1 MSKNSWR
8 LQAGSAAAADVFR
21 PPDCPSIDDRTKL
34 HFLSLDCH
42 IFVDSYEPRFAL
54 SLAVDEQRSRLD
66 LSTAGN
72 PCVLATLQLVNR
84 DLD

>member
-1 MSKNSWR
+1 V
-8 LQAGSAAAADVFR
+8 LAEQAAELHRGVFR
-21 PPDCPSIDDRTKL
+21 PPDFPSIDERTKL

-42 IFVDSYEPRFAL
+42 TFVVSYELRFAL
-54 SLAVDEQRSRLD
+54 SLAVDEQRSRLG

-72 PCVLATLQLVNR
+72 PCVSVVMLQLANR